1 MKTAILILAAG
12 RSRRMGKPKQLLKV
26 GAKTLLQRAIETAL
40 GASAGAV
47 YCVIGAQATAIRE
60 HIRGYPIHI
69 LENTEYNTGLS
80 SSLKCGIE
88 AVEKG
93 HLRSVLVLLAD
104 QPKITAQHL
113 KALLRA
119 HEEAAPAIVATGYPH
134 GLGVPAV
141 FSRVHFARLKG
152 LQGDKG
158 AREILNSNRDKAIG
172 VPFTDL
178 VDIDTPQDY
187 QNFLASDQ

>member
-12 RSRRMGKPKQLLKV
+12 RSSRMGKPKQLLKV
-26 GAKTLLQRAIETAL
+26 GAKTLLQMAIETAL
-40 GASAGAV
+40 GASASAV

-80 SSLKCGIE
+80 SSLKCGVE

-93 HLRSVLVLLAD
+93 HIRSVLVMLAD
-104 QPKITAQHL
+104 QPKITTQHL
-113 KALLRA
+113 KALLRV
-119 HEEAAPAIVATGYPH
+119 HEDAATAIVATGYPN

-141 FSRVHFARLKG
+141 FSKIYFTSLKG

-158 AREILNSNRDKAIG
+158 ARVMLNSNRDKAIG

-178 VDIDTPQDY
+178 LDIDTPQDY
-187 QNFLASDQ
+187 QNFLANDD